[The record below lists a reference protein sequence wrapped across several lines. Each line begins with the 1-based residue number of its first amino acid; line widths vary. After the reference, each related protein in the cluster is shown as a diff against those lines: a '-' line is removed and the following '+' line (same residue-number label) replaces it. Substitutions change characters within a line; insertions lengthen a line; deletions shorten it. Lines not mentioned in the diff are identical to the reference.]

1 MALLSATTTAA
12 DSVAQKGENLSEWIQ
27 HHIQNSH
34 EWHLPGLKIELP
46 HFHPLHIFGMEIDLS
61 ITNHAVMLWIA
72 GLIVVLIFTVAYKRK
87 GLLPLGM
94 GALIEWIVLFIRDE
108 IAIANMGEE
117 HGKKFTPLL
126 VAFFFFILVA
136 NMMGLIPIFS
146 TSTGN
151 ISVTA
156 ALAMITLFSTQ
167 YFGIKEHGLIGYY
180 KSLVPH
186 GVPLLLWPLMFVV
199 EIMGI
204 IAKHVALTIRLFANM
219 IAGHIVLFAFL
230 GLIILFKT
238 FLVSPVSVG
247 FGVFVYF
254 LELLVAVI
262 QAYIFTMLS
271 ALFIGMSVNPE
282 H

>member
-1 MALLSATTTAA
+1 MALLSATATAA

-46 HFHPLHIFGMEIDLS
+46 HFHPFHLFGIEINLS

-72 GLIVVLIFTVAYKRK
+72 GLIVVLLFTVAYKRK
-87 GLLPLGM
+87 GLLPLGI